1 LVISNLVYS
10 VNKLNKIFFI
20 IFGLFFGLIVLFYGI
35 NFSQKNSIIISG
47 SEINSLINIWQ
58 DQTGR
63 VPSQDEINI
72 IINNLIEE
80 EVLYKEALKLGLDKD
95 DKIIKRRLIQKLGFY
110 KESEM
115 TSDVNEKDL
124 IKHYHENINIY
135 KINKKYSFRHIF
147 FSETKKNYEEIKLNL
162 SEKSTK
168 DKILGDPFIHGN
180 SFIGKDRAAID
191 SSFGKGF
198 SKNLI
203 NLERNSW
210 HGPFR
215 SIYGDH
221 LIYIFEILPDKIIP
235 FEDVKDTVIESYNNK
250 IKKEEM
256 KNYIYSIIDKYDVII
271 GDY

>member
-1 LVISNLVYS
+1 MVISNLVYS

-80 EVLYKEALKLGLDKD
+80 EVLYQEALKLGLDKN
-95 DKIIKRRLIQKLGFY
+95 DKIIKRRLIQKLEFY

-115 TSDVNEKDL
+115 ISDVNEKDL

-147 FSETKKNYEEIKLNL
+147 F
-162 SEKSTK
+162 
-168 DKILGDPFIHGN
+168 F
-180 SFIGKDRAAID
+180 
-191 SSFGKGF
+191 
-198 SKNLI
+198 
-203 NLERNSW
+203 
-210 HGPFR
+210 
-215 SIYGDH
+215 
-221 LIYIFEILPDKIIP
+221 
-235 FEDVKDTVIESYNNK
+235 
-250 IKKEEM
+250 
-256 KNYIYSIIDKYDVII
+256 
-271 GDY
+271 

>member
-1 LVISNLVYS
+1 MVISNLVYS

-47 SEINSLINIWQ
+47 SEIKNLINIWQ

-80 EVLYKEALKLGLDKD
+80 EVLYQEALKLGLDKN
-95 DKIIKRRLIQKLGFY
+95 DKIIKRRLIQKLEFY

-115 TSDVNEKDL
+115 INEVNEKDL
-124 IKHYHENINIY
+124 VKHYYENINIY

-147 FSETKKNYEEIKLNL
+147 FSETKKNYEDIISNL

-168 DKILGDPFIHGN
+168 AKIHGDPFIHGD
-180 SFIGKDRAAID
+180 SFVEKDRVAID

-203 NLERNSW
+203 NLETNNW
-210 HGPFR
+210 HGPFK

-250 IKKEEM
+250 IKKEKM
-256 KNYIYSIIDKYDVII
+256 KDYIYTIIDKYDVII